1 MADKVSVNIKKVN
14 VIAPIPVRTVTPN
27 IYGKKEGLSMS
38 PANILKCLIARAT
51 VYEVLSDGST
61 VKLNYNNY
69 NKDNKPIQ
77 KSTKPKEKA
86 QKLASKSAGSAI
98 GNKEVRK
105 PVVMK
110 NSSSSKEDEE
120 YNKVH
125 KEILKEN
132 SVSTGINVENML
144 DTLKDEK
151 GNEIELPKEIISKD
165 KPAESNKVVNEEE
178 DKELAELAAEIAK
191 LEEEEAKQKEEQ
203 EDKE

>member
-110 NSSSSKEDEE
+110 NSSSKEDEE

-151 GNEIELPKEIISKD
+151 GNEIELPKETISKD